1 MLLPDTVGILDV
13 LRQISTMVIEFV
25 HVLSK
30 QITITIVVNLKSSS
44 MYEYRIKKI
53 RIGLIIKNC
62 GLQISNLITRYLL
75 VIIICMIYL

>member
-1 MLLPDTVGILDV
+1 MLLPDTVGILNV